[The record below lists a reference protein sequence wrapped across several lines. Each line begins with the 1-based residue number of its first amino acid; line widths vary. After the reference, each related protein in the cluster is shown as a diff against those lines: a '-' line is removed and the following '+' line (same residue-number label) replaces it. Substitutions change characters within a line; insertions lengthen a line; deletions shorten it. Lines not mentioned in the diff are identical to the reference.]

1 MKLSHTWKVALLLAA
16 IATSG
21 CVSTFNSPDAAA
33 LPPTELRAIQ
43 TRSYALQDP
52 KSMLKTV
59 LNVLQDDGFIVD
71 YAHIEMGILHAT
83 KTITGTSDLL
93 FNVTGNF
100 FPGAA
105 GLRVNGGTAKIEA
118 TANITPVTSGI
129 KVRIGLQPRDYDG
142 WRLSTDT
149 TARPPSTRRPA
160 QSSTGKSTRNFSRS
174 LIVVFSCRNRGCKI
188 GSARFVSMMRS
199 KANPVAG

>member
-16 IATSG
+16 IAASG

-129 KVRIGLQPRDYDG
+129 KVRIGLQRVITTVGGFYGYYGTPALNTQAGPIVDG
-142 WRLSTDT
+142 KVYQEFFAKLD
-149 TARPPSTRRPA
+149 
-160 QSSTGKSTRNFSRS
+160 
-174 LIVVFSCRNRGCKI
+174 RGIFLQKQ
-188 GSARFVSMMRS
+188 GL
-199 KANPVAG
+199 